1 MSNRRVQFLHMGNHW
16 KFAEGTKY
24 GKIMYNTDGI
34 VIGCPEVIKLG
45 ISDGEVMG
53 NIIGAIDGVSV
64 SR

>member
-1 MSNRRVQFLHMGNHW
+1 MGNHW

-53 NIIGAIDGVSV
+53 NIIGAIDGVSL